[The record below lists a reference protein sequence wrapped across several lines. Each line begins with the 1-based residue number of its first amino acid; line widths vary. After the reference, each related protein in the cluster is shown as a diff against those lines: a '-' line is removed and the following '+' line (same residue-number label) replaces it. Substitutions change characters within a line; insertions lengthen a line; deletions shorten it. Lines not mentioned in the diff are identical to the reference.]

1 MLLGTRVWYSFAGA
15 EQDDEL
21 AWEKRLENLCRELGD
36 RGKPELIKPLV
47 SEGVPPAAAPAAP
60 ATPRRAALAPA
71 PAPVHTFSPSMQSLP
86 PLAAPT
92 QHQLV
97 TTTTASF
104 ADIVSFMREERELM
118 EAKMDAQRQ
127 ETDKLREELKPAPAR
142 ELISA
147 DELTELQAR
156 LERLELPDETK
167 FEIENLLCDYL
178 EIQTEAGGAIT
189 SATVLVGAAS
199 NTVGKMHK
207 LVGVSQGLV
216 SDATLSRRLK
226 KQFDLK

>member
-1 MLLGTRVWYSFAGA
+1 MVSLKGQGVDTQIF
-15 EQDDEL
+15 
-21 AWEKRLENLCRELGD
+21 
-36 RGKPELIKPLV
+36 IKWRKEFKQGL
-47 SEGVPPAAAPAAP
+47 
-60 ATPRRAALAPA
+60 
-71 PAPVHTFSPSMQSLP
+71 
-86 PLAAPT
+86 PLA
-92 QHQLV
+92 QCRKRGL
-97 TTTTASF
+97 
-104 ADIVSFMREERELM
+104 ERE
-118 EAKMDAQRQ
+118 
-127 ETDKLREELKPAPAR
+127 
-142 ELISA
+142 ISA

-178 EIQTEAGGAIT
+178 EIQTETGGAIT

>member
-1 MLLGTRVWYSFAGA
+1 MVSLKGQGVDTQIF
-15 EQDDEL
+15 
-21 AWEKRLENLCRELGD
+21 
-36 RGKPELIKPLV
+36 IKWRKEFKQGL
-47 SEGVPPAAAPAAP
+47 
-60 ATPRRAALAPA
+60 
-71 PAPVHTFSPSMQSLP
+71 
-86 PLAAPT
+86 PLA
-92 QHQLV
+92 QCRKRGL
-97 TTTTASF
+97 
-104 ADIVSFMREERELM
+104 ERELI
-118 EAKMDAQRQ
+118 
-127 ETDKLREELKPAPAR
+127 P
-142 ELISA
+142 A

-199 NTVGKMHK
+199 YTVGKMHK

>member
-1 MLLGTRVWYSFAGA
+1 MVSLKGQGVDTQIF
-15 EQDDEL
+15 
-21 AWEKRLENLCRELGD
+21 
-36 RGKPELIKPLV
+36 IKWRKEFKQGL
-47 SEGVPPAAAPAAP
+47 
-60 ATPRRAALAPA
+60 
-71 PAPVHTFSPSMQSLP
+71 
-86 PLAAPT
+86 PLA
-92 QHQLV
+92 QCRKRGL
-97 TTTTASF
+97 
-104 ADIVSFMREERELM
+104 ERE
-118 EAKMDAQRQ
+118 
-127 ETDKLREELKPAPAR
+127 
-142 ELISA
+142 ISA

-199 NTVGKMHK
+199 THTVGTMHK

>member
-1 MLLGTRVWYSFAGA
+1 MVSLKGQGVDTQIF
-15 EQDDEL
+15 
-21 AWEKRLENLCRELGD
+21 
-36 RGKPELIKPLV
+36 IKWRKEFKQGL
-47 SEGVPPAAAPAAP
+47 
-60 ATPRRAALAPA
+60 
-71 PAPVHTFSPSMQSLP
+71 
-86 PLAAPT
+86 PLA
-92 QHQLV
+92 QCRKRGL
-97 TTTTASF
+97 
-104 ADIVSFMREERELM
+104 E
-118 EAKMDAQRQ
+118 
-127 ETDKLREELKPAPAR
+127 R